1 MMAKQ
6 DSTNTPKK
14 RKIGTTLVWGLLLL
28 IMLGLG
34 GFGVTNFGGGL
45 STIGRVGDRNIE
57 VSDYSRALSQQMD
70 EMSRQFGTQ
79 LTPEQARAFG
89 LDKKALRSLVSK
101 TALDNETA
109 RIGISA
115 GDAMIA
121 TEIQKIDTFK
131 GPSGTFDR
139 ETYRLALDRGN
150 ITESKFE
157 TSIRKDIARYI
168 LQGAIEGG
176 FIVPKAYVDTLAAW
190 QGEMRSFTVLTLTES
205 SLTKPI
211 PPPTDAELQ
220 VVYDAQ
226 INTFTKPETK
236 RITYAALRPETLAPS
251 MPVDD
256 AAVQAAY
263 DDRIAEFMVPEKR
276 LVERLVYPTED
287 EAKAAKKKLDA
298 GKATFEQLV
307 EERKLSL
314 TDIDLGDMSRDDLG
328 AQADAVFALKKPGV
342 IGPIATDFGPAIF
355 RINSIIAAQE
365 TTFDEAKADLKSELQ
380 LIAARTAVSKK
391 LEKINDIL
399 AAGTDLEDAT
409 KEAGMELETINYS
422 VETPSEGIAA
432 FAGFRSAA
440 EALQEGDFPEA
451 VELDD
456 GTIVALRLDEIVPP
470 TPIPFAEVRDK
481 VTEAW
486 RKDTLAKELALR
498 ANQIKTAVDGGG
510 SLKNFGIIST
520 NRNLMR
526 DATLEELPPDVIKTA
541 FTMKEGEVTT
551 LNLTAFVGLIRLD
564 KITPAATKGKDADVL
579 RDTIALEARTDI
591 SQDAFTLF
599 SDALELEAGVELDQ
613 ATIDALNA
621 QLK

>member
-1 MMAKQ
+1 MAKQ

>member
-1 MMAKQ
+1 MAKQ

-190 QGEMRSFTVLTLTES
+190 QGEMRSFTVL
-205 SLTKPI
+205 
-211 PPPTDAELQ
+211 
-220 VVYDAQ
+220 
-226 INTFTKPETK
+226 
-236 RITYAALRPETLAPS
+236 
-251 MPVDD
+251 
-256 AAVQAAY
+256 
-263 DDRIAEFMVPEKR
+263 
-276 LVERLVYPTED
+276 
-287 EAKAAKKKLDA
+287 
-298 GKATFEQLV
+298 
-307 EERKLSL
+307 
-314 TDIDLGDMSRDDLG
+314 
-328 AQADAVFALKKPGV
+328 
-342 IGPIATDFGPAIF
+342 
-355 RINSIIAAQE
+355 
-365 TTFDEAKADLKSELQ
+365 
-380 LIAARTAVSKK
+380 
-391 LEKINDIL
+391 
-399 AAGTDLEDAT
+399 
-409 KEAGMELETINYS
+409 
-422 VETPSEGIAA
+422 
-432 FAGFRSAA
+432 
-440 EALQEGDFPEA
+440 
-451 VELDD
+451 
-456 GTIVALRLDEIVPP
+456 
-470 TPIPFAEVRDK
+470 
-481 VTEAW
+481 
-486 RKDTLAKELALR
+486 
-498 ANQIKTAVDGGG
+498 
-510 SLKNFGIIST
+510 
-520 NRNLMR
+520 
-526 DATLEELPPDVIKTA
+526 
-541 FTMKEGEVTT
+541 
-551 LNLTAFVGLIRLD
+551 
-564 KITPAATKGKDADVL
+564 
-579 RDTIALEARTDI
+579 
-591 SQDAFTLF
+591 
-599 SDALELEAGVELDQ
+599 
-613 ATIDALNA
+613 
-621 QLK
+621 